1 MKKFGIYTLD
11 SLDVAG
17 KTVLLRVDI
26 NEPIDRAADR
36 VTDDTRIRGCVP
48 TIAELRDRGAKV
60 VIMAHQGSDIEY
72 KNYYTLRP
80 HVRVL
85 EQLLGSEVQF
95 IADVCGPAA
104 QDAIRGLQP
113 GEVLLLDNVR
123 FMAEEQTL
131 FERSLKLT
139 HEQQADTLVVRTLAP
154 LADCYVCDAFA
165 AAHRDQPTLCGFEQR
180 LPSAMGR
187 LFEKEYSVI
196 SSLMEAPARPCV
208 FVLGGAKIADAF
220 LMMQT
225 VLDRGQNWVDRGI
238 PYSMEAYTTG
248 PDGRSYRTDC
258 SGFVSMAYGLDQSYS
273 TVTLPEHFTEIN
285 KDDLQPGDIIGN
297 LGAGSAGAA
306 GHVVIFTGW
315 TDSSKTSFTAIEQT
329 GGVGATSSTHTWGS
343 SFWNNNAYRYNGF

>member
-1 MKKFGIYTLD
+1 MNAT
-11 SLDVAG
+11 
-17 KTVLLRVDI
+17 TVSKR
-26 NEPIDRAADR
+26 
-36 VTDDTRIRGCVP
+36 
-48 TIAELRDRGAKV
+48 
-60 VIMAHQGSDIEY
+60 
-72 KNYYTLRP
+72 
-80 HVRVL
+80 
-85 EQLLGSEVQF
+85 
-95 IADVCGPAA
+95 
-104 QDAIRGLQP
+104 
-113 GEVLLLDNVR
+113 
-123 FMAEEQTL
+123 
-131 FERSLKLT
+131 
-139 HEQQADTLVVRTLAP
+139 
-154 LADCYVCDAFA
+154 
-165 AAHRDQPTLCGFEQR
+165 
-180 LPSAMGR
+180 
-187 LFEKEYSVI
+187 
-196 SSLMEAPARPCV
+196 
-208 FVLGGAKIADAF
+208 VLGGAAAAAFAVAGFTMLGQPAHAAAPGTTTDVLSIRSGSDTGSAILGQIPAGTTVDLECQTAGEAVQGTYNTEYWAKVSYNGVEGFVSRAYVTVPDASGLGACDGDTAPEGPAPEDPGLSADR
-220 LMMQT
+220 QT